1 MLTLRRSAYDQPDEA
16 YLIEAAAHQMER
28 FIAELGTG
36 AIDSIALRR
45 SIRHLLEYGQDSEL
59 TALFEYVIVQAFK
72 NVTRPTERQL
82 LKRNLGR
89 ASILL
94 ETQEMPAVTRAML
107 TRPQMAKI
115 ILLFEQL
122 TKTADL
128 STQHMILE
136 EIEREHL
143 TRKARAKRD
152 MNIRRVLGPSC

>member
-16 YLIEAAAHQMER
+16 YLIEAAAHQMDR

-36 AIDSIALRR
+36 AIDSTVLRR

-94 ETQEMPAVTRAML
+94 ETQEMPVVTRAML
-107 TRPQMAKI
+107 SRPQMAKI

-143 TRKARAKRD
+143 ARKARAKRD